1 MKHDPRIQGVHVV
14 DRRELL
20 RRCACA
26 AVGGAGLSALGRL
39 ELLQAAA
46 AAQGPYTDYKAL
58 VCVFLFG
65 GNDSFNMVVPR
76 DGTPYADYAAA
87 RQALAVPAA
96 NLVPISPQNPLPS
109 GYGFHPS
116 CPELASL
123 FESGRLAVIAN
134 AGTLIQPV
142 TRAEYLARSVPL
154 PPQLFSHNDQQLQWQ
169 TSRPGVRGDS
179 TGWCGR
185 VADVMDAAG
194 LVQDVSVNISLNG
207 QNIQQTG
214 RSTLAY
220 TVNSNGIVRL
230 RGIDASN
237 ARNAARQQAFE
248 ALLAAPPDHALAR
261 EFARI
266 QRRAVDTAQ
275 RLVDALDA
283 QTPLQTQ
290 FPDQSSVAAQLSMVA
305 RLIGVRSA
313 LGLARQVFFVGM
325 GGWDT
330 HGEQAV
336 RHPALLGQLS
346 QALSAFNSAL
356 VELGVDTQ
364 VVTFTASDFG
374 RTLTSNGDGSDHG
387 WGGHYLVMGQPVLG
401 RRIYGQAPSLEIGG
415 PDDTRG
421 GRLIPTTAVD
431 EYASKLAAW
440 FGVTAGE
447 LPTVF
452 PNFGNFDAGRTDL
465 GFLP

>member
-1 MKHDPRIQGVHVV
+1 MKHDPRLQGVHVV

-76 DGTPYADYAAA
+76 DGQAYADYAAA

-96 NLVPISPQNPLPS
+96 SLIPLSPQNPLPS
-109 GYGFHPS
+109 GYGLHPS
-116 CPELASL
+116 CPELADL
-123 FESGRLAVIAN
+123 FERGRLAVVAN

-142 TRAEYLARSVPL
+142 TRAEYLARTAPL

-169 TSRPGVRGDS
+169 TSRPGARGDA

-185 VADVMDAAG
+185 VADVMAAAG
-194 LVQDVSVNISLNG
+194 LVQDASVNISLNG
-207 QNIQQTG
+207 QNVQQTG
-214 RSTLAY
+214 RDTLAY
-220 TVNSNGIVRL
+220 TVNSSGVVRL
-230 RGIDASN
+230 RGIDANS
-237 ARNAARQQAFE
+237 ARNAARQRAFD
-248 ALLAAPPDHALAR
+248 ALLAAPPDHAIGR
-261 EFARI
+261 EYSRI
-266 QRRAVDTAQ
+266 QRRAIDTAQ
-275 RLVDALDA
+275 SLIDALDQQA
-283 QTPLQTQ
+283 PLQTQ
-290 FPDQSSVAAQLSMVA
+290 FPQQSSVAAQLSMVA

-330 HGEQAV
+330 HGAQTV
-336 RHPALLGQLS
+336 RHPELLAQLS
-346 QALSAFNSAL
+346 QALAAFQAAL
-356 VELGVDTQ
+356 VELNVDTQ

-387 WGGHYLVMGQPVLG
+387 WGGHYLVMGQPVVG
-401 RRIYGQAPSLEIGG
+401 RRIYGQVPSLEIGG

-421 GRLIPTTAVD
+421 GRLIPTTGVD
-431 EYASKLAAW
+431 EYASRLATW
-440 FGVTAGE
+440 FGVTPAE
-447 LPTVF
+447 MPTVF
-452 PNFGNFDAGRTDL
+452 PNIGNFDAGRTDL